1 MATKAFESPHIPGKR
16 AFDIAASAAGLT
28 LLAPAMGVIGILVR
42 RTSPGPALYRAERVG
57 RDGRLFT
64 MYKFRSMYLQ
74 DSPGQA
80 HTTGFNDPRVT
91 ALGHILRQYKLDE
104 LPQLWNVL
112 RGDMSLVG
120 PRPEVADCVDLY
132 TEEQRHIL
140 SVRPGLTD
148 LASVEFVDLASVV
161 GESDDPHA
169 VYLEQVFQRKND
181 LRLEYVRGASWAM
194 DLKILLRTLA
204 SVVRRN
210 SDASS

>member
-1 MATKAFESPHIPGKR
+1 MTNTDFEAPHIAGKR

-28 LLAPAMGVIGILVR
+28 LLAPAMAVIGILVR
-42 RTSPGPALYRAERVG
+42 RTSPGPAIYRAERVG
-57 RDGRLFT
+57 RGGQLFT

-91 ALGHILRQYKLDE
+91 PLGRILRQYKLDE

-132 TEEQRHIL
+132 TDEQRHIL
-140 SVRPGLTD
+140 GVRPGLTD

-161 GESDDPHA
+161 GESEDPHA

-181 LRLEYVRGASWAM
+181 LRLEYARGASWAM
-194 DLKILLRTLA
+194 DLKILLRTLT
-204 SVVRRN
+204 SLIRRDGN
-210 SDASS
+210 DG